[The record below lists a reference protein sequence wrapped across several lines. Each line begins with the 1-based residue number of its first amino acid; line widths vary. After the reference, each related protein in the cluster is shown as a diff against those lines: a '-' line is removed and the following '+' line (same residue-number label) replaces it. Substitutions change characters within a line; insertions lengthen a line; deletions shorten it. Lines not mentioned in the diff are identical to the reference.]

1 MSTYEED
8 AVCIARK
15 KFTEVVCEYF
25 SFLHVIAVTI
35 TKIKDD
41 ENQKKREKRKFL
53 AIKKELFNF
62 LIAHK
67 KFYKMHEIHVK
78 MENCSRVF
86 KKSLSIIDHGN
97 DFLKLEDFFKLD
109 ETFDESTRRTS
120 RTTEVGTTFKY
131 YKKEILN
138 AIRLK
143 QGKSVLKTQDIHQ
156 FFKNHMLIKKSK
168 FNAKCSTYA
177 ELQDYIEQRIKDYCN
192 SEISVENINQMSFR
206 FQGSIEDCEDEKS
219 CSVCLNDYETDQE
232 VCRLPCN
239 HFCCRV
245 CTEKM
250 FSTPNQGLRSNILCP
265 ICRDNCT

>member
-25 SFLHVIAVTI
+25 SFLHFIAVTI

-86 KKSLSIIDHGN
+86 KKSFSIIDHGN
-97 DFLKLEDFFKLD
+97 DFLKLEDFFKIY
-109 ETFDESTRRTS
+109 
-120 RTTEVGTTFKY
+120 EVTDKRIRYKKGARYKC

-143 QGKSVLKTQDIHQ
+143 QGKSVLTTQDFHQ
-156 FFKNHMLIKKSK
+156 FFKNHL
-168 FNAKCSTYA
+168 
-177 ELQDYIEQRIKDYCN
+177 
-192 SEISVENINQMSFR
+192 
-206 FQGSIEDCEDEKS
+206 
-219 CSVCLNDYETDQE
+219 
-232 VCRLPCN
+232 
-239 HFCCRV
+239 
-245 CTEKM
+245 
-250 FSTPNQGLRSNILCP
+250 
-265 ICRDNCT
+265 